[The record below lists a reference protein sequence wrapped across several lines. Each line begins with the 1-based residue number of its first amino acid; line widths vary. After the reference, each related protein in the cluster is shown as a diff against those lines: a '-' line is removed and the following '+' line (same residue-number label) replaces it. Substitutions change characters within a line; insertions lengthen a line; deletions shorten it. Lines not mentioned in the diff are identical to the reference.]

1 MELRI
6 ESTLVEEEDPEEETS
21 VLKKALRFECDSCLA
36 SPIRSGSGAFV

>member
-6 ESTLVEEEDPEEETS
+6 ESTLVEEDPEEETS